1 MISQGSKGALRMS
14 LLSRLLRNLI
24 VFTSTVRT
32 LGDDVVRCLRLC
44 LHPPTIL
51 AAGDRRMAYVTGAG
65 DVDQRLAV
73 RLRSCV
79 RADQP
84 PLELGQA
91 AEDGEEQ
98 RPVRRGGVCPRR
110 TQGGEP
116 GAFLG
121 DSGERVETEAARDTP
136 VRSLLQSQPSPGVPA
151 QAASRTQLVRT
162 RAEAWTWRYHPSCL
176 CSVS

>member
-24 VFTSTVRT
+24 VFISTVRT
-32 LGDDVVRCLRLC
+32 LRDDVVRCLRLC
-44 LHPPTIL
+44 LRPPTIL

-73 RLRSCV
+73 RTALERLTFVVGCKLRTTAKADAVRLGSCG

-98 RPVRRGGVCPRR
+98 TPVRRGG
-110 TQGGEP
+110 
-116 GAFLG
+116 
-121 DSGERVETEAARDTP
+121 
-136 VRSLLQSQPSPGVPA
+136 
-151 QAASRTQLVRT
+151 
-162 RAEAWTWRYHPSCL
+162 
-176 CSVS
+176 